1 MTTAKKA
8 PAKKSAAK
16 KSAAKKSAGTKAPS
30 KTAGKKTPAKKA
42 PAKKSSSEQTCW
54 PGFEPTPG
62 MSAGE
67 KGSCKP
73 KKTQTKSEKKGDA
86 KAAAASKQEK

>member
-16 KSAAKKSAGTKAPS
+16 KA
-30 KTAGKKTPAKKA
+30 PAKKTA
-42 PAKKSSSEQTCW
+42 KKAAKKSSSEQHCW
-54 PGFEPTPG
+54 PGFEPVPG
-62 MSAGE
+62 KEAGE

-73 KKTQTKSEKKGDA
+73 KKTQTKSEKKGDQ
-86 KAAAASKQEK
+86 KAAAASKGKK

>member
-16 KSAAKKSAGTKAPS
+16 KA
-30 KTAGKKTPAKKA
+30 PAKKA
-42 PAKKSSSEQTCW
+42 AKKAAKKSSSAQHCW
-54 PGFEPTPG
+54 PGFEPVPG
-62 MSAGE
+62 KEAGE

-73 KKTQTKSEKKGDA
+73 KKSQTKSEKKGDQ
-86 KAAAASKQEK
+86 KAAAATKGKK